1 LSIPLVDI
9 NILMKEAVEIYKRKI
24 LVDKAIL
31 AFIGVKE

>member
-1 LSIPLVDI
+1 
-9 NILMKEAVEIYKRKI
+9 MKEAVEIYKRKI